1 MESESLNYFTSAILI
16 NDEEQIEQ
24 FTQRENEI
32 QVYDLNND
40 FIFDG

>member
-1 MESESLNYFTSAILI
+1 MELESLNYFTSAILI
-16 NDEEQIEQ
+16 NDDEQVEQ

>member
-16 NDEEQIEQ
+16 NDDEQVEQ

-32 QVYDLNND
+32 QVYDLNID

>member
-1 MESESLNYFTSAILI
+1 MESESLNYFTRAILI

-32 QVYDLNND
+32 QVYDLNID